1 MLSNRITRFRSNE
14 KLAQVALNIF
24 NYRWTCLLHNHGVLV
39 MNGSLCDTKH
49 VVYTVGFC
57 AKIQSFSGLIGNPE
71 TVPDPELSELGNRHR
86 SQLQK

>member
-1 MLSNRITRFRSNE
+1 
-14 KLAQVALNIF
+14 
-24 NYRWTCLLHNHGVLV
+24 